1 MQSSAAVVRLDV
13 QTVIAD
19 SRILL
24 RCACFLQSCLAIEAP
39 AESFN
44 RWLLERKVVDR
55 LPIDPLLPANCPIDI
70 SPSMHREIMND
81 LPMRL
86 VKPKSSTDARR
97 QLVKYA
103 EAARR
108 MIETRGTSLESR
120 KVVKWHAEDALEW
133 LRKQRNA
140 SYEDLLV
147 SVWTSL
153 T

>member
-1 MQSSAAVVRLDV
+1 M
-13 QTVIAD
+13 
-19 SRILL
+19 
-24 RCACFLQSCLAIEAP
+24 
-39 AESFN
+39 
-44 RWLLERKVVDR
+44 VDR
-55 LPIDPLLPANCPIDI
+55 LSIDPLLPSSCPIDI

-108 MIETRGTSLESR
+108 MIESRGTSLDSR

-147 SVWTSL
+147 CDLSKPVFFLDGKFYFILLAALSMSKRTFSRAAR
-153 T
+153 